1 MALLRQKS
9 SDREWEDEVPYP
21 NGSEEEE
28 EDDDE
33 EDEVETDPEDDMDA
47 LFHNP
52 MALSSLQ
59 LKTRP
64 ARKGREPENSTST
77 PNETEDEETETEED
91 DDEVFRP
98 VDRDWSAF
106 LETVEIRSEKL
117 TSEDRRHEDRRYVS
131 PNCVSKYRF
140 GRNIAQGSQAAIFE
154 GCEVEPPQR
163 CDVVLRLALL
173 RDAEP
178 DPAHELRNHTNFQ
191 QFLRDVELRR
201 VLTECS
207 DPPLFVA
214 LRDVFVCN
222 QEFGVEVLPRAA
234 GNLADLLYQ
243 TESKRMDAVVAETL
257 RQATQVVQKMHS
269 CRVLHRD
276 LSFQNFLYFGNSE
289 QFQVAVND
297 FETAFQARPAEER
310 TDSENRAFDG
320 YLHADQVSLRNME
333 QELQAFG
340 RLLQAWREGQAEQAL
355 ALWDQTLNAFFKS
368 SLEHSHPDIRQG
380 LTEFRNQLQ
389 R

>member
-1 MALLRQKS
+1 MAL
-9 SDREWEDEVPYP
+9 DREWENEGPD
-21 NGSEEEE
+21 GS
-28 EDDDE
+28 EDDDIE
-33 EDEVETDPEDDMDA
+33 ADKEDLAT

-52 MALSSLQ
+52 MALSSLSLNSRQ
-59 LKTRP
+59 TRKE
-64 ARKGREPENSTST
+64 AEDTDNGNTTSEPSYDD
-77 PNETEDEETETEED
+77 EDEDED
-91 DDEVFRP
+91 EDEIFRP
-98 VDRDWSAF
+98 VDRDWSTF
-106 LETVEIRSEKL
+106 LAAVEIRSEKMV
-117 TSEDRRHEDRRYVS
+117 SEDQRHPDRGRLAQV
-131 PNCVSKYRF
+131 CVSKYRF
-140 GRNIAQGSQAAIFE
+140 GRNLAQGSQAAIFE

-173 RDAEP
+173 RDSEP
-178 DPAHELRNHTNFQ
+178 DPAHELHNHTNFQ

-234 GNLADLLYQ
+234 GNLSDLVYR
-243 TESKRMDAVVAETL
+243 TESERMDAVLAEIM
-257 RQATQVVQKMHS
+257 RQATQIVHKMHD

-289 QFQVAVND
+289 HFQVAVTD

-310 TDSENRAFDG
+310 TDAENRAFDG
-320 YLHADQVSLRNME
+320 YLHADQLSLRNME

-340 RLLQAWREGQAEQAL
+340 RLLQALRSGKAGQAL
-355 ALWDQTLNAFFKS
+355 ALWDRTLNAFFKS
-368 SLEHSHPDIRQG
+368 TLEHTHPDIRQR
-380 LTEFRNQLQ
+380 LTEFRTQLD

>member
-1 MALLRQKS
+1 MA
-9 SDREWEDEVPYP
+9 SDREWENEGP
-21 NGSEEEE
+21 NGSDDEDLDAVDTPEKE
-28 EDDDE
+28 ED
-33 EDEVETDPEDDMDA
+33 MDT

-52 MALSSLQ
+52 MALSSMSLNVRQ
-59 LKTRP
+59 P
-64 ARKGREPENSTST
+64 RKEYDESAEGENADTTS
-77 PNETEDEETETEED
+77 EVSDEEEDEE
-91 DDEVFRP
+91 DEVFRP
-98 VDRDWSAF
+98 VDRDWSA
-106 LETVEIRSEKL
+106 LMAAVEIRSEKMV
-117 TSEDRRHEDRRYVS
+117 SEDRRHPDRRRLAQV
-131 PNCVSKYRF
+131 CVSKYRF

-173 RDAEP
+173 RDSEP
-178 DPAHELRNHTNFQ
+178 EPAHELQHHANFQ

-201 VLTECS
+201 VLNECS

-234 GNLADLLYQ
+234 GNLSDLVYN
-243 TESKRMDAVVAETL
+243 TESERMDAVLAEIVG
-257 RQATQVVQKMHS
+257 QATQVVQKMHG

-289 QFQVAVND
+289 HFQVAVTD
-297 FETAFQARPAEER
+297 FETGFQAPPADER
-310 TDSENRAFDG
+310 TDAENRAFDG
-320 YLHADQVSLRNME
+320 YLHADQVSLRTME

-340 RLLQAWREGQAEQAL
+340 RLLQALRAGKAEQAL
-355 ALWDQTLNAFFKS
+355 ALWDRTLNAFFKS
-368 SLEHSHPDIRQG
+368 TLEHTHPDIRQR
-380 LTEFRNQLQ
+380 LTEFRTQLD